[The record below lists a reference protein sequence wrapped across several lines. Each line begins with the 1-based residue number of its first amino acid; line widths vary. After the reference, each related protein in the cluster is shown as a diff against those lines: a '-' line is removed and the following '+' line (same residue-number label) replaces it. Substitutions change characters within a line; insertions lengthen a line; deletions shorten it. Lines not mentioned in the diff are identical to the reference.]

1 MSKER
6 KTLKVLSLLFWV
18 LSVVMIGAS
27 IHGFTKGIVW
37 IALSLL
43 IVGIAGLFYGKKGIV
58 GANTP
63 SKVNLLPTMSVWLG
77 IVVVVW
83 TVLVAIGFVPAPPH
97 PKMMST
103 ILLSIA
109 AIILFMMSYF
119 AKRVSE
125 QVSL

>member
-6 KTLKVLSLLFWV
+6 KTLKVLSLLLWV

-27 IHGFTKGIVW
+27 IHGFTKGIVGV
-37 IALSLL
+37 ALSLL
-43 IVGIAGLFYGKKGIV
+43 VVGIAGLFYGKKGIV

-77 IVVVVW
+77 IIVVVW
-83 TVLVAIGFVPAPPH
+83 LVLVAIGFVPTPPH
-97 PKMMST
+97 PRMMAT
-103 ILLSIA
+103 ILFVIA
-109 AIILFMMSYF
+109 AIILFAMSHF
-119 AKRVSE
+119 SKRVSE

>member
-6 KTLKVLSLLFWV
+6 KTLKVFSLMFWV

-27 IHGFTKGIVW
+27 IHGFTKGIVGV
-37 IALSLL
+37 ALSLL
-43 IVGIAGLFYGKKGIV
+43 VVGIAGLFYGKMGIV

-63 SKVNLLPTMSVWLG
+63 SKVKSLPTLSFWLG
-77 IVVVVW
+77 IIVVVW
-83 TVLVAIGFVPAPPH
+83 LILIAIGYIPTPPH
-97 PKMMST
+97 PQMMAS
-103 ILLSIA
+103 ILFGLA
-109 AIILFMMSYF
+109 AIILFGMSHF